1 MPVLV
6 ELEKDIL
13 EPLELI
19 AKDINKDVGY
29 IIAEIVDKYLEE
41 LEDEYF
47 TKLADERYA
56 DILSGKSKPIPFEE
70 VLKRNGLSD

>member
-19 AKDINKDVGY
+19 AKNKSKDVGY
-29 IIAEIVDKYLEE
+29 IIAEIVD
-41 LEDEYF
+41 EYF
-47 TKLADERYA
+47 ERLSDEKLLKIAKRESKKIRT
-56 DILSGKSKPIPFEE
+56 GKEKTIPFDEIKKE
-70 VLKRNGLSD
+70 YGL

>member
-19 AKDINKDVGY
+19 AKNENKDVGY

-56 DILSGKSKPIPFEE
+56 DILSGKEKIIPHDE
-70 VLKRNGLSD
+70 VKKKYGL

>member
-19 AKDINKDVGY
+19 AKDKNKDVGY

-56 DILSGKSKPIPFEE
+56 DILSGKSETISLEE
-70 VLKRNGLSD
+70 LEKKYGL